1 MVMGWIRPVG
11 WVVGFILV
19 GLFLRELFHHA
30 GPVRTA
36 VEKSP
41 FSVMYLAVFMAAF
54 YGGPCAGTCGVTVC
68 LGVIYWELTRHRLM
82 IADDWLRLI
91 FFIVV
96 SALVSEISRRARH
109 ARSDANR
116 AFAQRDRSEEHI
128 GTILDSLPEA
138 FVLLDRDWR
147 FLYMNRACERMYD
160 MKRESSLGT
169 TLWEGFPQ
177 LTGSM
182 PEQEYRRAMG
192 QRVPVQFETLSPS
205 LGFWVE
211 SGAFP
216 VAGGI
221 SIYVQDIDARKK
233 VELALRESEAR
244 YRRLVETAHEGIWT
258 IDAESKTSY
267 VNRAMAEMLGYT
279 TGEMLGRPMFD
290 FMDDTACGEA
300 EQNVAKRQQGVSERH
315 EFRFRRKDGTDFFAN
330 LSTNPILGDKG
341 EYQGALAM
349 VSDITDRRRA
359 EMERSELLSREQKAR
374 AEAETANR
382 RKDQFLAV
390 LSHELRTPLTPVL
403 ARLELM
409 KREPNL
415 SNAFKSGLQMI
426 RRNVELEA
434 RLIDD
439 LLDLTR
445 LARGQLKLRIE
456 TIDAHD
462 KILAALE
469 IYQGEITAR
478 SQTIILQLDAVNHH
492 VNADAVR
499 LQQIFWNMLGNAV
512 KYTPEGGRIEIHTSV
527 ESVNGS
533 PSILQVRFRDDGI
546 GMEADMMHRLFDPFE
561 QGEQTLTRRFGGLG
575 IGLSISRTLV
585 EMQGGTISAA
595 SDGKG
600 RGSTFTVSLPAV
612 PAPPVPLLQPDP
624 GKVEEPLPGATS
636 PQTAVR
642 RILLVDDN
650 QDTLRVIARLLRL
663 NGHQVVTAES
673 VSSAITAAA
682 EPFDLLIT
690 DIGLP
695 DGTGWE
701 LMRELRRRGPVRAIA
716 LSGFSMDDDIR
727 RSREVG
733 FIEHLCKPI
742 MPDDLEQAILR
753 AAAI

>member
-1 MVMGWIRPVG
+1 MGWIRPIE
-11 WVVGFILV
+11 WVAGFILAGV
-19 GLFLRELFHHA
+19 FWWELFHHA

-41 FSVMYLAVFMAAF
+41 FSVMYLAVFLAAF
-54 YGGPCAGTCGVTVC
+54 YGGLCAGICGVTIC
-68 LGVIYWELTRHRLM
+68 LGVIYWEITRHRLM

-116 AFAQRDRSEEHI
+116 AVAQRDRSEEHI
-128 GTILDSLPEA
+128 RTILDSLPEA
-138 FVLLDRDWR
+138 FVLLDDGWR

-160 MKRESSLGT
+160 MKRETSLGT

-177 LTGSM
+177 LIGSV
-182 PEQEYRRAMG
+182 PEREYRRAME
-192 QRVPVQFETLSPS
+192 QRVPVQFETLSTS

-244 YRRLVETAHEGIWT
+244 HRRLVETAQEGIWM
-258 IDAESKTSY
+258 IDAESITSY
-267 VNRAMAEMLGYT
+267 VNRAMAEMFGYT
-279 TGEMLGRPMFD
+279 TDEMTGRSIFD
-290 FMDDTACGEA
+290 FMDGVAREDA
-300 EQNVAKRQQGVSERH
+300 EQKIARRKLGLSERH
-315 EFRFRRKDGTDFFAN
+315 EFRFRRKDGVDLFAC
-330 LSTNPILGDKG
+330 LATNPVMGDKG

-445 LARGQLKLRIE
+445 LARGQLKLRLE
-456 TIDAHD
+456 TIDAHI
-462 KILAALE
+462 KIRAALE
-469 IYQGEITAR
+469 IYRGEITAR

-492 VNADAVR
+492 VNGDAVR

-512 KYTPEGGRIEIHTSV
+512 KYTPEGGRIEIRTRV
-527 ESVNGS
+527 ESIDGS
-533 PSILQVRFRDDGI
+533 PSILRVRFRDDGI
-546 GMEADMMHRLFDPFE
+546 GMEADVMHRLFDPFE

-575 IGLSISRTLV
+575 IGLSISRTLI
-585 EMQGGTISAA
+585 EMQGGTISAE
-595 SDGKG
+595 SEGKG
-600 RGSTFTVSLPAV
+600 RGSTFTVSLPTIA
-612 PAPPVPLLQPDP
+612 APLVPLLQSDP
-624 GKVEEPLPGATS
+624 EKVEAQFPSATS
-636 PQTAVR
+636 PQAAVR

-650 QDTLRVIARLLRL
+650 LDTLRVIARLRRL

-673 VSSAITAAA
+673 VSTAIAAAA

-716 LSGFSMDDDIR
+716 LSGFSMDEDIR
-727 RSREVG
+727 RSRDVG

-753 AAAI
+753 AAVA